1 MELPGNDSVRSFG
14 VLSGNNRLGS
24 TSFLKGMALQR
35 IFPLVLAVGLGVCT
49 YSWATEPVDEGK
61 PSIGESQNRDLPSL
75 IQPKPTDRTNP
86 DNEFSS
92 VNAVVDKTDHAIP
105 AVRLTNDLLY
115 QILSADIAEQ
125 RGLNLFAFENMME
138 TAKQTKDPRLAKRAT
153 EIAVKARNA
162 REALQAVRLWHELA
176 PQSAEAEKFLIG
188 LLILENQWD
197 EVKDQF
203 ASRLAAASV
212 QERPALFYQYQQIL
226 ASTKNRDEAFSIM
239 EEVVKPYDTLPEAHV
254 ALAVSALMKNDPV
267 RAKEESQKA
276 LALKPDSEMAVLT
289 LAQASADTNEAVT
302 ELVRFLKQYPAS
314 REVRISLARLFV
326 GQKKYKEAQ
335 AEFERLL
342 QAEPNDLMAIYSL
355 GLLSIQQNDYA
366 SAENYLKRYLRTASS
381 QNEEKREETQVLFLL
396 SQLAEEQHLYD
407 KALQWLS
414 QIDVNDEDEVSLTV
428 SIRRAQLYAKK
439 GNVNRMR
446 KILAQLES
454 ENPYD
459 KEKLLLTEAQIFR
472 EIKKPDEAL
481 NVLKKGLVQFPN
493 STSVLYDYALTA
505 ESLGRYTDM
514 ENSLNKIIGMD
525 PYYQQ
530 AYNALGY
537 SLADRNIRLE
547 EAYGLIEKAMKLS
560 PDDPFI
566 TDSLGWV
573 LYRQGKLAEAEK
585 QLRRALELRP
595 ENEIAIHLAE
605 VLWVS
610 GQQQEALSLF
620 KQVKSREPKNE
631 LLKETL
637 TRLNVRL

>member
-1 MELPGNDSVRSFG
+1 
-14 VLSGNNRLGS
+14 
-24 TSFLKGMALQR
+24 MALQR

>member
-1 MELPGNDSVRSFG
+1 
-14 VLSGNNRLGS
+14 
-24 TSFLKGMALQR
+24 MALQR

-188 LLILENQWD
+188 LLILENRWD

-355 GLLSIQQNDYA
+355 GLLSIQQSDYA

-637 TRLNVRL
+637 TRLKVRL

>member
-1 MELPGNDSVRSFG
+1 
-14 VLSGNNRLGS
+14 
-24 TSFLKGMALQR
+24 
-35 IFPLVLAVGLGVCT
+35 
-49 YSWATEPVDEGK
+49 
-61 PSIGESQNRDLPSL
+61 
-75 IQPKPTDRTNP
+75 
-86 DNEFSS
+86 
-92 VNAVVDKTDHAIP
+92 
-105 AVRLTNDLLY
+105 
-115 QILSADIAEQ
+115 
-125 RGLNLFAFENMME
+125 
-138 TAKQTKDPRLAKRAT
+138 
-153 EIAVKARNA
+153 
-162 REALQAVRLWHELA
+162 
-176 PQSAEAEKFLIG
+176 
-188 LLILENQWD
+188 
-197 EVKDQF
+197 
-203 ASRLAAASV
+203 
-212 QERPALFYQYQQIL
+212 
-226 ASTKNRDEAFSIM
+226 
-239 EEVVKPYDTLPEAHV
+239 
-254 ALAVSALMKNDPV
+254 
-267 RAKEESQKA
+267 
-276 LALKPDSEMAVLT
+276 MAVLT

-355 GLLSIQQNDYA
+355 GLLSIQQSDYA

-637 TRLNVRL
+637 TRLKVRL